1 MTRGASPLLSLA
13 RPKVPFDRFFSDDD
27 GGGQAMALVSVGKV
41 LKAAKILR
49 LNKLLRG
56 SMLELYEDL
65 MSSSATM
72 RFTIK
77 LTKLLVGMSFTLHYF
92 ACFW

>member
-1 MTRGASPLLSLA
+1 MPSVREIAEIANVSIGTVSRVLNNQPHVSEKA
-13 RPKVPFDRFFSDDD
+13 R
-27 GGGQAMALVSVGKV
+27 AKV

>member
-1 MTRGASPLLSLA
+1 MEQWRQYAYS
-13 RPKVPFDRFFSDDD
+13 
-27 GGGQAMALVSVGKV
+27 
-41 LKAAKILR
+41 KAAKILR